1 MQGEPCDT
9 SRSRVMIYLSSITET
24 CRNRLYKGVRVIDE
38 KWGVIMKYAIIF
50 LLAFTLLFSLFLM
63 LLTRAAMAE
72 LKYLWIEKSLQRSG
86 RRAADH
92 RFDSR

>member
-1 MQGEPCDT
+1 
-9 SRSRVMIYLSSITET
+9 
-24 CRNRLYKGVRVIDE
+24 
-38 KWGVIMKYAIIF
+38 MKYAIIF